1 VNIFEAVECPFMIK
15 DMCEDTLYNG
25 GQVIDL
31 ITRYDLDCLLS
42 NKQMASVVEQLW
54 TGPYETG
61 SFLQHS
67 LAFRGV

>member
-1 VNIFEAVECPFMIK
+1 MLK
-15 DMCEDTLYNG
+15 DMNEDTLYNG

-31 ITRYDLDCLLS
+31 VTRYDLDCLLG

-67 LAFRGV
+67 VAY

>member
-1 VNIFEAVECPFMIK
+1 MLK

-54 TGPYETG
+54 TGPYEVG
-61 SFLQHS
+61 SFM
-67 LAFRGV
+67 